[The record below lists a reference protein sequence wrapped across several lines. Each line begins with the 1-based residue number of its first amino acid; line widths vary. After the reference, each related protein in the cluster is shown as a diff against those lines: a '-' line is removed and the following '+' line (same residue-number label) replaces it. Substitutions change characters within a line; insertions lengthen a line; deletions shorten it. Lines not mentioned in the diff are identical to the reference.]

1 MDLVFGRGDL
11 SELKTSIAA
20 QGLLTPLLIARTA
33 DGYELLAG
41 HRRLQCIQELGV
53 PNVPC
58 RLVITQEPEGGG
70 AATAAGSRSLFA
82 LIPLPRHHL
91 RTCHR
96 EYLADN

>member
-1 MDLVFGRGDL
+1 VDLVFGRGDL

-70 AATAAGSRSLFA
+70 GRDCGGEPVPFRTYSITAPSSEDMSSRILG
-82 LIPLPRHHL
+82 R
-91 RTCHR
+91 
-96 EYLADN
+96 